1 MKIRDERKLITIEAT
16 AAEMNALNES
26 EWADVGPNNTIVD
39 LDVYQEYNETPVKEI
54 EDILL
59 ELHQNCIEAD
69 VVQVFWNS
77 SSDSIKV

>member
-1 MKIRDERKLITIEAT
+1 MKIRDERKLITVEAT
-16 AAEMNALNES
+16 ASEMNALNES

-54 EDILL
+54 EAILL
-59 ELHQNCIEAD
+59 ELHQNGVEAD

-77 SSDSIKV
+77 SSEA